1 MNTKDTRGPQLERMP
16 EIVLTRAPVEP
27 VVDRPV
33 VRTDPVPLP
42 AAPARFRLRRA
53 VQLGVA
59 LGLVL
64 AVAGGG
70 WLALRGDGDDGADVV
85 ATDRGAP
92 LAEPAGPA
100 PLTLAVDVPAVVQA
114 GTAVQLTVSY
124 EDGDGIFSGSTE
136 DWGDGV
142 GTSSLAQGR
151 CAAAGT
157 AAAPASG
164 SYVATHTWSEPGSY
178 TVTVGVSSYTCVDG
192 APVEEQATTT
202 VRVEVAAR

>member
-1 MNTKDTRGPQLERMP
+1 MDTKDSRGPQLERIP
-16 EIVLTRAPVEP
+16 EIVLTRTPAEP

-33 VRTDPVPLP
+33 VRTGAVPLP
-42 AAPARFRLRRA
+42 TAPSRFRLRRA

-64 AVAGGG
+64 AVAGGT
-70 WLALRGDGDDGADVV
+70 WLALRGDDGADVV

-92 LAEPAGPA
+92 AAEPAGPA
-100 PLTLAVDVPAVVQA
+100 PLTLTVEVPVVVRA
-114 GTAVQLTVSY
+114 GTAARLTVRY
-124 EDGDGIFSGSTE
+124 EDGEGIFSGSTE

-151 CAAAGT
+151 CAATGNP
-157 AAAPASG
+157 AAPASG
-164 SYVATHTWSEPGSY
+164 SYLAAHTWSEPGSY
-178 TVTVGVSSYTCVDG
+178 PVTVGVSSYTCVDG

-202 VRVEVAAR
+202 LRVEVVAR

>member
-1 MNTKDTRGPQLERMP
+1 MDTQDTRGPQLERMP
-16 EIVLTRAPVEP
+16 EIVLTRASAEP
-27 VVDRPV
+27 PLDPPA
-33 VRTDPVPLP
+33 VRTSTVPLP
-42 AAPARFRLRRA
+42 AAPSRSRLRRA

-64 AVAGGG
+64 TVAGGG
-70 WLALRGDGDDGADVV
+70 WLALRGDDGADVV

-92 LAEPAGPA
+92 AAELAGPA
-100 PLTLAVDVPAVVQA
+100 PLALTVDVPAAVRA
-114 GTAVQLTVSY
+114 GTAARLMVRY

-151 CAAAGT
+151 CAATGST
-157 AAAPASG
+157 AAPASG
-164 SYVATHTWSEPGSY
+164 SYQAKHTWSEPGSY
-178 TVTVGVSSYTCVDG
+178 TLTVAVSSYTCVDG

>member
-1 MNTKDTRGPQLERMP
+1 MNTKDTRGPQLERSP
-16 EIVLTRAPVEP
+16 EIVLTGAPAEQ

-33 VRTDPVPLP
+33 DHIGQLPLP
-42 AAPARFRLRRA
+42 AAPSRFRLRRA
-53 VQLGVA
+53 VQHGLA

-64 AVAGGG
+64 VVAGGG
-70 WLALRGDGDDGADVV
+70 WLALRGDEGADVV
-85 ATDRGAP
+85 ATDPGASAAAP
-92 LAEPAGPA
+92 TGPA
-100 PLTLAVDVPAVVQA
+100 PLTLEVDLPAVVPAGQA
-114 GTAVQLTVSY
+114 AELTVRY
-124 EDGDGIFSGSTE
+124 ADGDGIFSGSTE

-151 CAAAGT
+151 CAASGT
-157 AAAPASG
+157 PAAPASG
-164 SYVATHTWSEPGSY
+164 SYLAAHTWSEPGSY

>member
-1 MNTKDTRGPQLERMP
+1 M
-16 EIVLTRAPVEP
+16 
-27 VVDRPV
+27 
-33 VRTDPVPLP
+33 
-42 AAPARFRLRRA
+42 
-53 VQLGVA
+53 QLGVA

-70 WLALRGDGDDGADVV
+70 WLALRGDQAADVV
-85 ATDRGAP
+85 ATDRGGRA
-92 LAEPAGPA
+92 AGPAGPG
-100 PLTLAVDVPAVVQA
+100 PLTLEVDVPAVAQA
-114 GTAVQLTVSY
+114 GRAAQLTVRY

-151 CAAAGT
+151 CAPSGT
-157 AAAPASG
+157 PAAPASG
-164 SYVATHTWSEPGSY
+164 SYVAAHTWSEPGSY